1 MKTTYSLLAA
11 LVVRHVA
18 EVRHV
23 RLCSESH
30 TERHPGLAASCADSS
45 QAVAVYRDFNDG
57 LGNHFHTVS
66 TPLLSA
72 ESHVSLM
79 SFILSPKKQH

>member
-1 MKTTYSLLAA
+1 MSDS
-11 LVVRHVA
+11 VVNPTLNVIQA
-18 EVRHV
+18 
-23 RLCSESH
+23 
-30 TERHPGLAASCADSS
+30 LAASCADSS

-57 LGNHFHTVS
+57 LGNHFYTVS

>member
-1 MKTTYSLLAA
+1 MCVVSDSGVNPTLNVVQALAD
-11 LVVRHVA
+11 
-18 EVRHV
+18 
-23 RLCSESH
+23 
-30 TERHPGLAASCADSS
+30 SCADSS

-57 LGNHFHTVS
+57 LGDHFYTVD

-79 SFILSPKKQH
+79 SFVLSPNKQH